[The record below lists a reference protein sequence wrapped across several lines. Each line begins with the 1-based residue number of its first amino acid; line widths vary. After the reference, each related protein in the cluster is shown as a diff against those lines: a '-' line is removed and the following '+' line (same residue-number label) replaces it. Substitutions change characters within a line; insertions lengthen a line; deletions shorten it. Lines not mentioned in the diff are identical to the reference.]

1 MVAWNNYKKALFAKM
16 PSLKDTL
23 NRGATL
29 DELRAAEEETGI
41 NFPTE
46 LKALYL
52 DNNGDDGEALCGMM
66 LGFHFLDLSELR
78 AEWRSWKDIADD
90 PTHNDGARFTSK
102 PEGCIKKCYADTK
115 WIPICS
121 DSGGNFIGLDLD
133 PDVSGCP
140 GQIINFGRDE
150 DAKFVIAENL
160 GQFIE
165 RLTRIVN
172 SPDFYIGEYDGEDV
186 IFLGTDSEEGA
197 HLTDYLRG
205 EDSVK

>member
-29 DELRAAEEETGI
+29 DELRAAEQELGI

-52 DNNGDDGEALCGMM
+52 DNNGDDREAICGMM
-66 LGFHFLDLSELR
+66 LGFHFLALDELR
-78 AEWRSWKDIADD
+78 SEWRSWKELAND
-90 PTHNDGARFTSK
+90 PEHNDPRRFTSK
-102 PEGCIKKCYADTK
+102 PEGFIKKRYADTK
-115 WIPICS
+115 WIPICT
-121 DSGGNFIGLDLD
+121 DDGGNFIGLDLD
-133 PDVSGCP
+133 PDVNGCP

-150 DAKFVIAENL
+150 HNKFIIAENL

-165 RLTRIVN
+165 RMTRIVN
-172 SPDFYIGEYDGEDV
+172 SEHFFVGEFDGEDV
-186 IFLGTDSEEGA
+186 IFLGSDSEEGA
-197 HLTDYLRG
+197 HLTDYLK
-205 EDSVK
+205 EDDSVK